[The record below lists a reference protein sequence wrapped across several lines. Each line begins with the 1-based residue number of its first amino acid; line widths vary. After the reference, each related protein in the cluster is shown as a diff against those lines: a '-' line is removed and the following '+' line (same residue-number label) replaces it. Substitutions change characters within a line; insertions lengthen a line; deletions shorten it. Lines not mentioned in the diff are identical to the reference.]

1 MRRELERAQPRKAHR
16 APPTLSGRPLELIAF
31 ARTVWSRSS
40 RSRITTNS
48 AYASYPRGKPPKA
61 RPLTLRLYHRAW
73 APQRMPRTARQNDRN
88 PLQERVSVCQSR
100 SGRWDSNPRPS
111 AWEADHTASS
121 ASQRFA
127 PVTRFPWAGAAFRRC
142 RTDRFPV
149 IRRRFQRLPL
159 LPGYSRDGRWRPCL
173 AAAPVPV
180 QTTPPRSRNGAH
192 RSHPGRRPLRRPRGR
207 ARSAVRPK
215 TSTATT
221 NPVASALKSS
231 SRDILASRSHSRD

>member
-111 AWEADHTASS
+111 AWEADALPTELHPRAVDST
-121 ASQRFA
+121 REGRGIRA
-127 PVTRFPWAGAAFRRC
+127 PREACSCGSRGSLVDLDEAEIIVRDLVDGGVAFE
-142 RTDRFPV
+142 
-149 IRRRFQRLPL
+149 
-159 LPGYSRDGRWRPCL
+159 
-173 AAAPVPV
+173 
-180 QTTPPRSRNGAH
+180 
-192 RSHPGRRPLRRPRGR
+192 
-207 ARSAVRPK
+207 AVR
-215 TSTATT
+215 
-221 NPVASALKSS
+221 VGGVGLH
-231 SRDILASRSHSRD
+231 RLAEDRAADCEADVSLDS